1 MKERKAAYLNRYLW
15 IISKHLRSGYEKES
29 FYLSL
34 SEDKQNRPGD
44 ERAISQVVVAKID
57 GESSLISSA
66 QVRVW
71 KIFDRGTYNSLHRLY
86 PQISRRGNSWLDR
99 VVIVQLMAESTFYGR
114 TADNVDVFTF
124 HLPIPGRYVV
134 AFDWKAAKSPFS
146 NLKGESVMIWVS
158 DDLAFVH
165 CFLEEKEVWEELA
178 TDDVKVSI
186 KQSVKPLSKLG
197 DMLHRGIQQ
206 IFKFT
211 GR

>member
-15 IISKHLRSGYEKES
+15 IISKYLRFGYEKES

-34 SEDKQNRPGD
+34 SDDEQNRPGD
-44 ERAISQVVVAKID
+44 ERAIGQVVVAKLD
-57 GESSLISSA
+57 GESFLDSHA

-86 PQISRRGNSWLDR
+86 PQIARRGNVWLDR
-99 VVIVQLMAESTFYGR
+99 VVIVQLLAESTYYGR
-114 TADNVDVFTF
+114 TSEKVDVFTF

-134 AFDWKAAKSPFS
+134 AFDWKSMKSPYS
-146 NLKGESVMIWVS
+146 KLKGESVAIWIS
-158 DDLAFVH
+158 DDLATVH
-165 CFLEEKEVWEELA
+165 RSLEEREVWEELA
-178 TDDVKVSI
+178 TDDVRVSA

-197 DMLHRGIQQ
+197 DMLHRRIQQ
-206 IFKFT
+206 IFKVT